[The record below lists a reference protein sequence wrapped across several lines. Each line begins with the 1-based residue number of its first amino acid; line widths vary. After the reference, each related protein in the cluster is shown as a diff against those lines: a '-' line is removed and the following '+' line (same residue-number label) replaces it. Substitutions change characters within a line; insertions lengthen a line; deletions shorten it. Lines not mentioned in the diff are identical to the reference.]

1 MSSTFRVVVDAFGG
15 DYAPAEPVRGAVLA
29 LKEEP
34 ALHIFLTGKKELI
47 EKELAGLSWP
57 KDRLAVVDAR
67 EVIETG
73 EPPVQSIQK
82 KKDSSLVVGLQL
94 VHKGEADA
102 IVSSGNTGSVLV
114 GGQGIIRKEKGV
126 QRAPLATVIPNAEGC
141 CLLIDSGA
149 NVDAR
154 PEHLVQFAVMGSAYM
169 KNVLHVKNPRVALAN
184 IGVEEDKGNALTR
197 EAYPMLAQREDIN
210 FIGNLEV
217 RDIPSGGADV
227 VVCEAFTGNV
237 ILKMYE
243 GTVKTFLK
251 VIKSGLMS
259 STRGK
264 IGGALI
270 RPVLKQTLK
279 AYDVNQYGGAPLLG
293 LKGLVVKTHGNA
305 TAEIFKNAILQCSA
319 FLKADIGGIIRETF
333 ASGE

>member
-1 MSSTFRVVVDAFGG
+1 MSGELRVVVDAFGG
-15 DYAPAEPVRGAVLA
+15 DYAPAEPVKGAVMA

-34 ALHIFLTGKKELI
+34 ALHIFLTGREELI
-47 EKELAGLSWP
+47 EKELSGLDYP
-57 KDRLAVVDAR
+57 KDRLTVVNAR

-73 EPPVQSIQK
+73 ESPVQSIQK

-126 QRAPLATVIPNAEGC
+126 LRAPLATVIPNAEGRF
-141 CLLIDSGA
+141 LLIDSGA

-169 KNVLHVKNPRVALAN
+169 KSVLHVENPRVALAN
-184 IGVEEDKGNALTR
+184 IGAEADKGNDLTR
-197 EAYPMLAQREDIN
+197 ETYKLLSEREDIN

-243 GTVKTFLK
+243 GTVKAFLK
-251 VIKSGLMS
+251 VIKTGLMS
-259 STRGK
+259 SLRSK
-264 IGGALI
+264 IGGLLI
-270 RPVLKQTLK
+270 KPALKQTLA

-293 LKGLVVKTHGNA
+293 LRGLVVKTHGNA
-305 TAEIFKNAILQCSA
+305 TAGIFKNAILQCSA
-319 FLKADIGGIIRETF
+319 FLKADLGGLIRETF
-333 ASGE
+333 GKGE